1 MVWEPLKSVHNF
13 MKASLPWVYWILA
26 KKKKTFTDSVVMG
39 EVKGDKIK
47 TSMTC
52 GIKNVPMSDT
62 LICWAEILAEDVFE
76 MHDLFDF
83 FDGRCFKT

>member
-1 MVWEPLKSVHNF
+1 
-13 MKASLPWVYWILA
+13 
-26 KKKKTFTDSVVMG
+26 MG

>member
-1 MVWEPLKSVHNF
+1 MGTIKVCTQLHESFPSLSVLDLGR
-13 MKASLPWVYWILA
+13 K